1 MRLRN
6 PRQTSKKRLSLSMS
20 DIVRVGGRYRVG
32 KLLGTGGSGKLNSD
46 SSFEFNKLF

>member
-6 PRQTSKKRLSLSMS
+6 PRQTSEKRFTPTMS

-32 KLLGTGGSGKLNSD
+32 KLLGTGGSGKLNY
-46 SSFEFNKLF
+46 FLTRI